1 MLIFANG
8 VGRLTVIP
16 SQLNQNSNRANTIY
30 LTGAFPSAAV
40 VTLAF
45 TLPDGTHTEPQLMTG
60 DKTVEYNGEKFIVR
74 EYTIP
79 KNITQVKGRATVQFF
94 ITSNNGEE
102 TLATEATDIT
112 IAAGVPALTPAA
124 PTESVYE
131 QILNALSSIQT
142 EFTNKLDKVT
152 GATPNTLLY
161 AKDKSGNQ
169 IMEVVDEAVSGQS
182 IPRRSADGTINVAAA
197 KNEDDAV
204 NLQQMLA
211 IIAEALVVKLDKSGG
226 TISGDLEVGGDFVV
240 KGDFTAQ
247 GKTFIE
253 DATTLAVKNA
263 IIETNAG
270 KIDLK
275 TLLSGL
281 VINKSPDEAY
291 GLVYDPTDDT
301 VKFGKGTVDAT
312 GKFTFD
318 SGEGS
323 PITTRADSKDLVGGN
338 LVMWDSTK
346 KRLVDAGSRP
356 YIPRNINTDITEHS
370 VTYDTTHGMQMST
383 LGEVVAHNGDTYEV
397 DIMQKI
403 PIFPGAGIIIDQLD
417 NEYKVVIK
425 VDDIFVKKVTNTEA
439 SKRVYTIDKNGD
451 QITTYIDDLSCQTWR
466 LAIYGP
472 IEDDVDLGER
482 QGTLFCPV
490 PKFNYQTANKKYVD
504 DNFIPVKQI
513 SSGPFQIPQIGYN
526 KEVNWLDCNV
536 SISPL
541 SLAQRSSDGILY
553 INPPDTVPENVS
565 DYAAVNVGYA
575 NKTYVKA
582 INVTENTF
590 VYAASSEGPNG
601 RLKVAH
607 TVEGGIVVQR
617 TNDGN
622 VLTGTPTNYYDA
634 VNLQYFNANALTANS
649 VKTLFGNQSIVG
661 SGNIDLYNHDIE
673 ITGLDDSI
681 PISIEFN
688 RVSSKN
694 LVVNSINDLITL
706 LGNEFRI
713 SVSGYNGEGG
723 LNSDTIRNIH
733 MLSTIDGGGYLSYHI
748 GSEEYA
754 VANITNLTITD
765 TVTTV

>member
-60 DKTVEYNGEKFIVR
+60 DKTVECNGEKFIVR

-169 IMEVVDEAVSGQS
+169 IMEVVDEAASGQS
-182 IPRRSADGTINVAAA
+182 IPRRSADGTINVATA
-197 KNEDDAV
+197 KTDDNAV
-204 NLQQMLA
+204 NLKQMLA
-211 IIAEALVVKLDKSGG
+211 AIVEAVATKLDKSGG
-226 TISGDLEVGGDFVV
+226 VISGDLEVGGDFVV

-281 VINKSPDEAY
+281 VINKNPDEAY
-291 GLVYDPTDDT
+291 GLVYDPTDDA

-323 PITTRADSKDLVGGN
+323 PITTRANSKDLVGGH

-356 YIPRNINTDITEHS
+356 YIPRNINTNITEHS

-383 LGEVVAHNGDTYEV
+383 VGEVVAQNGDTYEV
-397 DIMQKI
+397 DITQKI
-403 PIFPGAGIIIDQLD
+403 PIFPGAGIIIDQLE
-417 NEYKVVIK
+417 NEYKIVIK
-425 VDDIFVKKVTNTEA
+425 VDDTAFVKAKNVAEGQQMVYVA
-439 SKRVYTIDKNGD
+439 SHDNPNDGMFVSLTKTGYTIPRRYAGGQIEVGD
-451 QITTYIDDLSCQTWR
+451 PEGDSDAVPKKYAEDHFIPLKQITS
-466 LAIYGP
+466 
-472 IEDDVDLGER
+472 
-482 QGTLFCPV
+482 GT
-490 PKFNYQTANKKYVD
+490 
-504 DNFIPVKQI
+504 FIV
-513 SSGPFQIPQIGYN
+513 PQIGYN
-526 KEVNWLDCNV
+526 KEIFWLDADVNLTG
-536 SISPL
+536 S
-541 SLAQRSSDGILY
+541 SLAQR
-553 INPPDTVPENVS
+553 TPES
-565 DYAAVNVGYA
+565 
-575 NKTYVKA
+575 
-582 INVTENTF
+582 
-590 VYAASSEGPNG
+590 
-601 RLKVAH
+601 RLRATDPVD
-607 TVEGGIVVQR
+607 Q
-617 TNDGN
+617 
-622 VLTGTPTNYYDA
+622 YDL
-634 VNLQYFNANALTANS
+634 VNLQYFNAHALNS
-649 VKTLFGNQSIVG
+649 DNVKTLFGNQSIVG

-673 ITGLDDSI
+673 ITGLFDDF

-694 LVVNSINDLITL
+694 LVVNSVNDLITL

-713 SVSGYNGEGG
+713 SVSGY
-723 LNSDTIRNIH
+723 LQDVDPKPPQNIH
-733 MLSTIDGGGYLSYHI
+733 MLSTTDGGGNLRYHI
-748 GSEEYA
+748 GTEDYA
-754 VANITNLTITD
+754 VADIQNLTITD
-765 TVTTV
+765 TPTTV